1 MPKSALNP
9 CLLLITL
16 LPTLAFAG
24 ESYRYIDSK
33 GGVAI
38 SRQGVPPDSIARGY
52 EVLNDQG
59 RVIRVVPAALSREE
73 MQQKLDARD
82 KAAADAQLLRM
93 YSSVEDID
101 RARKRGLQELDGVIG
116 VARGNLQSVRLQQ
129 SQLQQKAA
137 EYDRAATPVPEDV
150 VSRINN
156 LKGEERRL
164 QDDIKRYQDTRLK
177 TEASFNSERARFVEL
192 TRAQ

>member
-1 MPKSALNP
+1 MLKPALSP
-9 CLLLITL
+9 YLLLIAL
-16 LPTLAFAG
+16 LPVLACAG

-59 RVIRVVPAALSREE
+59 RVIRVVPPALSREE
-73 MQQKLDARD
+73 MQLQLDQRD
-82 KAAADAQLLRM
+82 QAAADAQLLRM

-101 RARKRGLQELDGVIG
+101 RNRARGLQELDGVID
-116 VARGNLQSVRLQQ
+116 VARGNLQSIRLQQ

-156 LKGEERRL
+156 LKAEERRL

-177 TEASFNSERARFVEL
+177 TEASFNAERQRFVNL
-192 TRAQ
+192 TQ